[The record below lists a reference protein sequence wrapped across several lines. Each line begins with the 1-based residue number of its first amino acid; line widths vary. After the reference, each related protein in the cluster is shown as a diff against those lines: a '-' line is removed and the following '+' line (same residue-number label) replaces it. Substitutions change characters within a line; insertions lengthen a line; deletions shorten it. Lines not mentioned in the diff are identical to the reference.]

1 MAEGFVFRLEK
12 KRNKSNLEFFIKFC
26 VKISRGLQ
34 RTCKHQKHLCTVCV
48 SSDVVIAVFNV
59 WSLDQDLDV
68 LRADAALVS
77 DLHIA

>member
-1 MAEGFVFRLEK
+1 MP
-12 KRNKSNLEFFIKFC
+12 
-26 VKISRGLQ
+26 
-34 RTCKHQKHLCTVCV
+34 CV